1 MKTLHTLLLSVSAAM
16 ALFTACAHPQSLRW
30 SKSPEGGMTLC
41 SADETVGTVKATV
54 PGGVKAT
61 YGTQKVDDC
70 TWKVTCTFE
79 ACQEI
84 PDARLLVDFV
94 IPHKSSWW
102 MIPSVSYNGNDW
114 GRGQEPKGA
123 SLDGE
128 WRTYSYRKTPVPGAV
143 YSENDSYAIATW
155 SDVPARAEDDFSCSA
170 MPQETETVHRLIW
183 PEEEMP
189 VCYCGRDRY
198 KEGFRR
204 GASMAAGEKRTMAL
218 YVSVTPTE
226 PDHRAIRH
234 FLTTCWNSSQKPE
247 LPVADVDTVW
257 NRGVHYFKNSL
268 WAEEGSYTGFSIGLL
283 PSGDGWNQRNR
294 GKYESGWCGQNI
306 SIATS
311 MLVDYQKTGDRES
324 LDKGM
329 KTLDCWAR
337 NARLDNGLFLVH
349 YDDVLTPKPDRI
361 IDACNLGTTA
371 LNYIE
376 AYNVAKECG
385 FERPEYLDIAFKA
398 CDFALNDQRE
408 DGCYA
413 RGWNLE
419 GECYVR
425 EGTVG
430 CFMVPAMI
438 AAWKQSGEDRYL
450 ESARKG
456 YDFYLGQLLRDGY
469 TTAGALDTWCIDKE
483 SSVTLLR
490 SSIRLYEITGE
501 DRYLSEAEQVS
512 FYLST
517 WLWHYDGAY
526 PQDDNFTVYDWHTF
540 GATSV
545 SVQHNHLDYYAA
557 YWVPEWIRLS
567 ELTGDPQWSEKALAV
582 WRNSCQLIS
591 DGTLEINGR
600 VRPRGSQNEAYFEC
614 CWGFD
619 DYPGRINNW
628 LVSWPGAFRLE
639 TIRHADCVLK

>member
-1 MKTLHTLLLSVSAAM
+1 MIRFRSLFLAMSAVMAVLSS
-16 ALFTACAHPQSLRW
+16 CSGPQSMKW
-30 SKSPEGGMTLC
+30 SRSSDGTMTLC
-41 SADETVGTVKATV
+41 SAGEVVGTVRPGAPDGVEMSCSVQKEDASTWRLECVFKA
-54 PGGVKAT
+54 
-61 YGTQKVDDC
+61 QKD
-70 TWKVTCTFE
+70 
-79 ACQEI
+79 I
-84 PDARLLVDFV
+84 PDARLTLDFEV
-94 IPHKSSWW
+94 PHKASWW

-114 GRGQEPKGA
+114 GRGLEPKGA

-128 WRTYSYRKTPVPGAV
+128 WRSYSYRKTPVPGAV
-143 YSENDSYAIATW
+143 YSENEKYAIATW
-155 SDVPARAEDDFSCSA
+155 SGVPQCGEDDFSCSV
-170 MPQETETVHRLIW
+170 MPMESETVHRLIW

-204 GASMAAGEKRTMAL
+204 SASMAAGQKHTMVL
-218 YVSVTPTE
+218 YVNAAPVE
-226 PDHRAIRH
+226 PDHRAMRS
-234 FLTTCWNSSQKPE
+234 FLSTCWRILPKPE
-247 LPVADVDTVW
+247 LPSVAADTVW
-257 NRGVHYFKNSL
+257 DRGVYYFKNSL
-268 WAEEGSYTGFSIGLL
+268 WAEEGPYTGFSIGLL
-283 PSGDGWNQRNR
+283 PSEDGWYQRTR

-329 KTLDCWAR
+329 KTLDCWAKY
-337 NARLDNGLFLVH
+337 APLDNGLFLVH
-349 YDDVLTPKPDRI
+349 FDDVLTPNPGRI

-376 AYNVAKECG
+376 AYKVASECG
-385 FERPEYLDIAFKA
+385 FERPEYLDIAYRA

-450 ESARKG
+450 ESARRG
-456 YDFYLGQLLRDGY
+456 YDFYVGQLLRDGY

-483 SSVTLLR
+483 SSITLLR
-490 SSIRLYEITGE
+490 SSLRLYEITSE
-501 DRYLSEAEQVS
+501 PRYLAEAEQIS

-517 WLWHYDGAY
+517 WLWHYDGVY
-526 PQDDNFTVYDWHTF
+526 PEDDNFTVYDWHTF

-557 YWVPEWIRLS
+557 YWVPEWILLS
-567 ELTGDPQWSEKALAV
+567 ELTGDPQWREKAIAV

>member
-1 MKTLHTLLLSVSAAM
+1 MKHILHFLLAASALLASC
-16 ALFTACAHPQSLRW
+16 TAPQPLKW
-30 SKSPEGGMTLC
+30 AKSPEGGLILS
-41 SADETVGTVKATV
+41 SASEHVGTLRATV
-54 PGGVKAT
+54 PDAVKT
-61 YGTQKVDDC
+61 SFRQDKVDEN

-79 ACQEI
+79 AQKDI
-84 PDARLLVDFV
+84 PEARLLLDFD
-94 IPHKSSWW
+94 IPAKASWW

-114 GRGQEPKGA
+114 GRGLEPKGA

-143 YSENDSYAIATW
+143 YSENESYAIATW
-155 SDVPARAEDDFSCSA
+155 SDVPQRSEDDFSLSV
-170 MPQETETVHRLIW
+170 MPMEDKTIHRLIW

-189 VCYCGRDRY
+189 VCYCARDRY
-198 KEGFRR
+198 REGFRR
-204 GASMAAGEKRTMAL
+204 AASMAAGEKRSMVI
-218 YVSVTPTE
+218 YVNVAPAE
-226 PDHRAIRH
+226 PDHRAIRS
-234 FLTTCWNSSQKPE
+234 FLATCWKEFPKPE
-247 LPVADVDTVW
+247 IPAVEADTVW
-257 NRGVHYFKNSL
+257 NRGVYYFKNSL
-268 WAEEGSYTGFSIGLL
+268 WAEEDPYTGFSIGLL
-283 PSGDGWNQRNR
+283 PSEDGWYQRTR

-311 MLVDYQKTGDRES
+311 MLVDFQRTGDSTS
-324 LDKGM
+324 LEKGM
-329 KTLDCWAR
+329 NTLDCWAKYCP
-337 NARLDNGLFLVH
+337 LENGLFLVH
-349 YDDVLTPKPDRI
+349 FDDVLKPYPDRI

-376 AYNVAKECG
+376 AYKVVAECG
-385 FERPEYLDIAFKA
+385 FERPEYLDIALKA
-398 CDFALNDQRE
+398 CDFALGDQRE

-438 AAWKQSGEDRYL
+438 AAWKQTGADKYL

-456 YDFYLGQLLRDGY
+456 YDFYVGQLLRDGY

-483 SSVTLLR
+483 SSITLLR
-490 SSIRLYEITGE
+490 SSMRLYEITSE
-501 DRYLSEAEQVS
+501 ARYLSEAEQIS
-512 FYLST
+512 YYLST
-517 WLWHYDGAY
+517 WLWHYDGVY
-526 PQDDNFTVYDWHTF
+526 PQDDNFTTYGWHTF

-557 YWVPEWIRLS
+557 YWIPEWIRLS
-567 ELTGDPQWSEKALAV
+567 ELTGDPQWREKAIAI

-591 DGTLEINGR
+591 DGSLEINGR
-600 VRPRGSQNEAYFEC
+600 IRPRGSQNEAYFEC

-619 DYPGRINNW
+619 DHPERINNW

-639 TIRHADCVLK
+639 TLRHTDPSILK